1 MKTIYLKEYRK
12 RSGLTQAE
20 LAEQMNV
27 HENTI
32 RRWEAGNFEP
42 RSNDLQK
49 LCRIL
54 GVTEAE
60 LLNGPA
66 NQELDV
72 KIIMGV
78 KSLTG
83 LAGIEL
89 AGNNFVYGVNDN
101 EPSIVLMGNV
111 RIDTP
116 EQRENALAEIISKF
130 KTACWMY
137 DHRDE
142 ATN

>member
-1 MKTIYLKEYRK
+1 MYIRECRK
-12 RSGLTQAE
+12 MRGMTQEKLAE
-20 LAEQMNV
+20 LV
-27 HENTI
+27 DIHVNTLL
-32 RRWEAGNFEP
+32 RWEYGTREP
-42 RSNDLQK
+42 KASEIQK
-49 LCRIL
+49 LAKAL

-72 KIIMGV
+72 KILMGV

-83 LAGIEL
+83 LAGIEVANNSFIYGVQDDEPQIVL
-89 AGNNFVYGVNDN
+89 AGK
-101 EPSIVLMGNV
+101 V

-116 EQRENALAEIISKF
+116 EQRKNALAEIISKF
-130 KTACWMY
+130 KKACWMY

-142 ATN
+142 AGV

>member
-1 MKTIYLKEYRK
+1 MKGLAELRRK
-12 RSGLTQAE
+12 KGLTQAA
-20 LAEQMNV
+20 LAEKV
-27 HENTI
+27 GVGVNTI
-32 RRWEAGNFEP
+32 ARYERGEMEP
-42 RSNDLQK
+42 SFK
-49 LCRIL
+49 IAHIITEVL
-54 GVTEAE
+54 GCTEAE

-137 DHRDE
+137 DHKDE
-142 ATN
+142 AGV

>member
-1 MKTIYLKEYRK
+1 MLKVK
-12 RSGLTQAE
+12 R
-20 LAEQMNV
+20 LAE
-27 HENTI
+27 
-32 RRWEAGNFEP
+32 A
-42 RSNDLQK
+42 
-49 LCRIL
+49 L

-89 AGNNFVYGVNDN
+89 VGNNFIYGINDN

-111 RIDTP
+111 RIDTL
-116 EQRENALAEIISKF
+116 EKREKALAEIISKF
-130 KTACWMY
+130 NKACWMY
-137 DHRDE
+137 DHKDE
-142 ATN
+142 A

>member
-1 MKTIYLKEYRK
+1 MLEKTEFGENLFRLRK
-12 RSGLTQAE
+12 KAGLSQEE
-20 LAEQMNV
+20 LAERVGV
-27 HENTI
+27 HLNTI
-32 RRWEAGNFEP
+32 SQWENGFYIPKMLKVKRLAEA
-42 RSNDLQK
+42 
-49 LCRIL
+49 L

-89 AGNNFVYGVNDN
+89 VGNNFIYG
-101 EPSIVLMGNV
+101 IL
-111 RIDTP
+111 T
-116 EQRENALAEIISKF
+116 
-130 KTACWMY
+130 
-137 DHRDE
+137 
-142 ATN
+142 